1 MTSTVGRFTTVDDTK
16 DVSWFIAFS
25 DRANALPDY
34 LGVRQSLIA
43 ELGSLAGKEVLD
55 VGCGAGDNTRE
66 LAALVGP
73 SGRVVGV
80 DLSESMLAEARRR
93 GGTVEFGYGDM
104 HALPFPDESFDRVRV
119 KLTRQHSPDLDAAD
133 DELVRV
139 LRPGG
144 RLAAFD
150 LDFETLMVDHPDKAT
165 TRKIAQYWA
174 DHHRQSW
181 CARQM
186 TRRFAAR
193 GLTDVTVVPHTVRMT
208 FDFFLPAMDGVLS
221 EAVTSGALDV
231 SADEWWQPLK
241 EAEADGHFFSA
252 ITGYVAAGT
261 R

>member
-1 MTSTVGRFTTVDDTK
+1 MTSTVGRFTTVDKTT

-43 ELGSLAGKEVLD
+43 ELGPLSGMEVLD

-73 SGRVVGV
+73 SGRIVGV
-80 DLSESMLAEARRR
+80 DLSEVMLAEARRR
-93 GGTVEFGYGDM
+93 GGTVEFVHGDM
-104 HALPFPDESFDRVRV
+104 HELPFPDASFDRVRI
-119 KLTRQHSPDLDAAD
+119 KLTRQHSPDLDTAD
-133 DELVRV
+133 AEMIRV

-144 RLAAFD
+144 RLASFD
-150 LDFETLMVDHPDKAT
+150 LDFETLMVDHPDKVT

-174 DHHRQSW
+174 DHHRQTW

-193 GLTDVTVVPHTVRMT
+193 GLTNVTVVPHTVRMT
-208 FDFFLPAMDGVLS
+208 FDFFLPAMDGVLA
-221 EAVTSGALDV
+221 EAVSKGALDV
-231 SADEWWQPLK
+231 SPDEWWQPLK
-241 EAEADGHFFSA
+241 EAETEGLFFSA
-252 ITGYVAAGT
+252 ITGYVASGT